1 MHRHQ
6 LDHVQTICTS
16 LQADNGTNTSSF
28 NFLQAGCSSWRTASS
43 VKALKAH
50 NKWWLVYYWRPFI
63 INDCKWMLTIFESFK
78 DWLFPFRAWFVWSCV
93 GDYLQNTVFSKA
105 NIRRWWIFCRS
116 NFKML
121 LVHFD
126 CHAVL
131 SEPKHAYSDTNSK
144 IFLHHFQD
152 HVTVCG
158 TDPLS
163 LQPLKQK
170 FCRHQWK
177 QLHLFGWKIF
187 FVTF

>member
-1 MHRHQ
+1 MIVNGCWQ
-6 LDHVQTICTS
+6 YLS
-16 LQADNGTNTSSF
+16 L
-28 NFLQAGCSSWRTASS
+28 
-43 VKALKAH
+43 LK
-50 NKWWLVYYWRPFI
+50 I
-63 INDCKWMLTIFESFK
+63 DCLH
-78 DWLFPFRAWFVWSCV
+78 AWFVWSCF

-187 FVTF
+187 LSHFKLGLPYMASWAESVRTECIPVGCCGKTIVAAVLPMS